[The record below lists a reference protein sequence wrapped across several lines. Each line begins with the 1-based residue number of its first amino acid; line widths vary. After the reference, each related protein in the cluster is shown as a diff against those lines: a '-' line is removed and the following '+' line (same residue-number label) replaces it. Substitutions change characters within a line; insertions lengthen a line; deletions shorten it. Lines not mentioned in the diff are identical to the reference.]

1 MEKYDSRLF
10 VIVKHCYADAPRYTW
25 EIHSIEKVLSVGE
38 SAGRFESWKEASIAG
53 KAALAGY
60 VGN

>member
-1 MEKYDSRLF
+1 MEKFDSKF
-10 VIVKHCYADAPRYTW
+10 YIVVKHSYSEAPRYTW

-38 SAGRFESWKEASIAG
+38 SPGRFDSWEEASIAG
-53 KAALAGY
+53 KTALADY